1 MKLFKSL
8 LIGAA
13 VVAAPTVPTA
23 ANAAILSIAGDADCF
38 GLGGSCPAG
47 TLWRDQLGGV
57 FFTSNATVGDG
68 PFTDQWFAT
77 ATPTYSLAYAGGTGV
92 SVELKIAGIADNRG
106 PYTVLFNGTSIG
118 QLNSNTANN
127 AFQEVRLFNF
137 AVASGLLQA
146 NNTVTFTTDGGDGYS
161 VDYVALLGTVGGAVP
176 EPATWGMMMVG
187 FGIAGASLRRRR
199 QQATAAHA

>member
-8 LIGAA
+8 AIGAA
-13 VVAAPTVPTA
+13 MLAAPAVPTA

-57 FFTSNATVGDG
+57 FFTSNATAGDG

-77 ATPTYSLAYAGGTGV
+77 ATPTYSLAYTGGTGV

-118 QLNSNTANN
+118 QLNSNTVTN

-146 NNTVTFTTDGGDGYS
+146 NNTVTFTTDGSDGYS

-187 FGIAGASLRRRR
+187 FGLAGASLRRRR

>member
-77 ATPTYSLAYAGGTGV
+77 ATPTYSLAYTGGTGV

-187 FGIAGASLRRRR
+187 FGLAGASLRRRR